1 MTNREFFA
9 GLVNGTIITK
19 SKDENG
25 TTIENER
32 SIFTENGFELTE
44 EVKEFAANLIKKLDD
59 KNNKR
64 SSTKSAKQTDNDN
77 IKNAIIER
85 MESGE
90 KFSAKTAC
98 DTIDGITSTQ
108 HATALFKQLVDNG
121 LVKVS
126 KEKFEGSSTKVNVYS
141 LVETETDSEEE

>member
-9 GLVNGTIITK
+9 GLISGTIITK
-19 SKDENG
+19 SKDKNG
-25 TTIENER
+25 AVIENER

-59 KNNKR
+59 KNSKR

-90 KFSAKTAC
+90 KFSAKTAY

-108 HATALFKQLVDNG
+108 HATALFKQLVDSG
-121 LVKVS
+121 LVEVA

-141 LVETETDSEEE
+141 LSVSVNDSEEK